1 MGDSKTFNYPKANS
15 ASTSSQAGHDSRVAS
30 RKPAPH
36 PSQNLVQEDLKPA
49 EERSD
54 DAAE

>member
-15 ASTSSQAGHDSRVAS
+15 SHTSSQAGHSSRVVG

-36 PSQNLVQEDLKPA
+36 QSQNLQQEDTYGTPKHV
-49 EERSD
+49 D
-54 DAAE
+54 